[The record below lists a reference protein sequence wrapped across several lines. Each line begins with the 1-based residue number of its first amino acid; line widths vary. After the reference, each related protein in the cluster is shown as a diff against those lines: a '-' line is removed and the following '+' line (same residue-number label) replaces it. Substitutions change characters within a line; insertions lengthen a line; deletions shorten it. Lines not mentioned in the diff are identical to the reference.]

1 MLATS
6 IKSMKLQMNVIWESG
21 RDYIGNRYGVK
32 RATVYALDACN
43 WILWLEGREQKTS
56 REKL

>member
-6 IKSMKLQMNVIWESG
+6 IKSMKLQMNGICESG
-21 RDYIGNRYGVK
+21 RNYIGNRYGAK

-43 WILWLEGREQKTS
+43 WILWLEGKEQKTS
-56 REKL
+56 GEKL